1 MNINLL
7 SDKELATRI
16 RNLETG
22 EKVIAAENI
31 PSGILQDVLMK
42 RKELVKGISEDQAR
56 ELVKQLPDHL
66 LWERLAGDYYLFK
79 DTTAETTRLFEKMKT
94 LHKGAVVE
102 RR

>member
-7 SDKELATRI
+7 SDQELATRI

-22 EKVIAAENI
+22 EKKIAAENI

-42 RKELVKGISEDQAR
+42 RK

>member
-1 MNINLL
+1 M
-7 SDKELATRI
+7 
-16 RNLETG
+16 
-22 EKVIAAENI
+22 IAAENI
-31 PSGILQDVLMK
+31 PSGILQDVLIK
-42 RKELVKGISEDQAR
+42 RKELVKGISEEQAR

>member
-31 PSGILQDVLMK
+31 PSGILQDVLIK
-42 RKELVKGISEDQAR
+42 RKELVKGISEEQAR
-56 ELVKQLPDHL
+56 EIVRLLPDNL

-79 DTTAETTRLFEKMKT
+79 DTAQETTRLFNKMQT
-94 LHKGAVVE
+94 IHKGAIVE